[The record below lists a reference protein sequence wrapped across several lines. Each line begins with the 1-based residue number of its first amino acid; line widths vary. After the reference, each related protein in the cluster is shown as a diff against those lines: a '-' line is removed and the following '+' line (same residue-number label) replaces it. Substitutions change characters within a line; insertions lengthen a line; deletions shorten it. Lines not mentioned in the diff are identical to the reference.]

1 MEYAREDRDLRQR
14 TKAFALRIIRMV
26 ESLPKTATAQV
37 LGKQVLRSGTSPG
50 AHYREAYRAR
60 SNAEF
65 ISKIEGGLQELD
77 ETGYWLE
84 LLVGSGAVSAKK
96 LAALRTETDE
106 LTRIFAAVA
115 IAAKKKR

>member
-1 MEYAREDRDLRQR
+1 
-14 TKAFALRIIRMV
+14 MV
-26 ESLPKTATAQV
+26 GALPKTAAAQV

-60 SNAEF
+60 SRAEF

-84 LLVGSGAVSAKK
+84 LLVESGVVSAKR

-106 LTRIFAAVA
+106 LTKIFASIA
-115 IAAKKKR
+115 IAAKKNR